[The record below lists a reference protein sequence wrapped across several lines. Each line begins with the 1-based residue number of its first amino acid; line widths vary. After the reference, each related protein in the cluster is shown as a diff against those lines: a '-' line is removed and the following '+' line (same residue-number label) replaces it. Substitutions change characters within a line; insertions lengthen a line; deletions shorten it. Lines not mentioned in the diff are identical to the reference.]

1 MAVLTASAIRH
12 AGGSLWGTDRTT
24 LALRGTVGAVAL
36 SLFYFGIG
44 RLPLGDAVTIQYT
57 APVWT
62 ALTAALLLG
71 ERIRP
76 VAKAVTDPDALI
88 KVSAAAAQRE
98 PLSGAQ
104 LNTQLCAGC
113 HSAGVLGAPKT
124 GDGAAWAQRRDAAGG
139 IDGDFDDPAP
149 WYFRTIEG
157 WQRLLADCGFER
169 VVLHEPRHADDGPPA
184 SAIFVAA
191 AAAVD

>member
-1 MAVLTASAIRH
+1 MDHKDHDKVFFANFGVVMA
-12 AGGSLWGTDRTT
+12 
-24 LALRGTVGAVAL
+24 AL
-36 SLFYFGIG
+36 FGIFFICIIAASMISSEEE
-44 RLPLGDAVTIQYT
+44 PDPAAI
-57 APVWT
+57 
-62 ALTAALLLG
+62 ALVE

-139 IDGDFDDPAP
+139 IDGLVSAVINGKGAMPPKAGDPSLSEDEI
-149 WYFRTIEG
+149 RG
-157 WQRLLADCGFER
+157 
-169 VVLHEPRHADDGPPA
+169 
-184 SAIFVAA
+184 
-191 AAAVD
+191 AVEFMLKEAGI